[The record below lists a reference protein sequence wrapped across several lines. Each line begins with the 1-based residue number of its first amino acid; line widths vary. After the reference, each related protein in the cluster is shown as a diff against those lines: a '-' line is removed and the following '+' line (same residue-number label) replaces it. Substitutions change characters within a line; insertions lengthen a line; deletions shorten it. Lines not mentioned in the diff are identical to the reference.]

1 MPIIST
7 EIKFY
12 QTTNGLGGAITGTE
26 ATDSINDIFDLVT
39 STESSVG
46 STEYRCIYVKNTNG
60 VLTLSNAVN
69 YIVTNTPL
77 TSTNLFIGLGT
88 SSIGGVEQIIASETT
103 APIGITF
110 TDLLGVG
117 NALNIGSV
125 PAGSHM
131 AIWLKRVVDAG
142 ASASASD
149 GAQII
154 VSGDTSS

>member
-7 EIKFY
+7 EIKY
-12 QTTNGLGGAITGTE
+12 YETTNGLGGAITGIE
-26 ATDSINDIFDLVT
+26 ATSGLNDIFDLV
-39 STESSVG
+39 SSAESSAG

-60 VLTLSNAVN
+60 ILTLSDALV
-69 YIVTNTPL
+69 YIATNTPL
-77 TSTNLFIGLGT
+77 TSTNMFIGLGT
-88 SSIGGVEQIIASETT
+88 SSIGGVEQLIANETT

-110 TDLLGVG
+110 TDLIGEG
-117 NALNIGSV
+117 NALTIGSI

-131 AIWLKRVVDAG
+131 AIWLKRAVDAG

-154 VSGDTSS
+154 VSGETSS